1 MWSPS
6 VNWSQQT
13 TVRQSIY
20 RRLIGK
26 LCVGGPGR
34 NVSQQWSTYGPAL
47 SQPRSVSLRE
57 PEQCLTISYSDSNIA
72 TACSP
77 RLLSSLVEKLR
88 SKMCGQLRA
97 ASAGPL
103 VSPSCLWFSVSW
115 LITQQVDTL
124 TATESRQD
132 VRCDVQVC
140 TTAADVAVELVSPR
154 IARQVEHSP
163 PTTTGEG
170 RARSTCTGG
179 QTCTPWGPR
188 AVFRAGTRLWQGE
201 SRTRIWC
208 RGWCSRR
215 Q

>member
-1 MWSPS
+1 MCPQGLGQEALVWSPS

-97 ASAGPL
+97 AFAGPL
-103 VSPSCLWFSVSW
+103 VSPSCLWC
-115 LITQQVDTL
+115 L
-124 TATESRQD
+124 
-132 VRCDVQVC
+132 
-140 TTAADVAVELVSPR
+140 
-154 IARQVEHSP
+154 
-163 PTTTGEG
+163 
-170 RARSTCTGG
+170 
-179 QTCTPWGPR
+179 
-188 AVFRAGTRLWQGE
+188 
-201 SRTRIWC
+201 WC
-208 RGWCSRR
+208 RWTHLQPLSPGRMWDAMSRCVPR
-215 Q
+215 LQMLLWSWYLQELRGK

>member
-1 MWSPS
+1 MVTCCKLVPANNCKAINLQKVDGKTLCRRPREECFPAVVNVWSSSFSAKMSPQE
-6 VNWSQQT
+6 SQNNASPFPTVIQT
-13 TVRQSIY
+13 
-20 RRLIGK
+20 
-26 LCVGGPGR
+26 
-34 NVSQQWSTYGPAL
+34 
-47 SQPRSVSLRE
+47 
-57 PEQCLTISYSDSNIA
+57 A

-77 RLLSSLVEKLR
+77 TLLSSLVEKLR

-124 TATESRQD
+124 TATESMQD
-132 VRCDVQVC
+132 GRCDVQVC
-140 TTAADVAVELVSPR
+140 TTAADVSVELVSPR

-163 PTTTGEG
+163 PTTTGGG
-170 RARSTCTGG
+170 RARSTRTGG